1 MTSNGR
7 GSPSSPRACH
17 VKHYM
22 RGNSVTYSRG
32 GYVCVCGDSRGRRE
46 MQRSVNRVG
55 SGVSRRSSEW
65 LKAGRNVWEKEKLH

>member
-1 MTSNGR
+1 MYNAQKGNWGRELVPSTTSNGR

-32 GYVCVCGDSRGRRE
+32 GTCVYVEIEGEGG
-46 MQRSVNRVG
+46 SVN
-55 SGVSRRSSEW
+55 
-65 LKAGRNVWEKEKLH
+65 